1 MTPEAHHRHAV
12 STVRPR
18 RVLVFAAALTGATFL
33 VELWGA
39 RRSGSVA
46 LLSDAAHVF
55 MDFGGLLFSYF
66 AVTLAERPASDRRTF
81 GLHRLEVLAA
91 VSNGLLVSGVALGIA
106 WKSLHRFQGF
116 APLPGTGLMMGL
128 GAAGLAA
135 NVAVAAALHG
145 PSRTDVNL
153 RGSFLHVASD
163 ALASVGVIGAGALI
177 SATGWRAVDPL
188 VGLLIAA
195 LILGSALP
203 LLRESMNL
211 LLEGVPAGLHVSE
224 VTEALRGLPGVLRV
238 EDVHVWGLCSHLV
251 SLSARVILEPARMN
265 EQPRVLSAL
274 QALLREKFS
283 IGHSTLQL
291 ESAEPNALP

>member
-12 STVRPR
+12 STARPR
-18 RVLVFAAALTGATFL
+18 RVLVFAAVLTGATFL

-91 VSNGLLVSGVALGIA
+91 VFNGLLVSGVALGIA
-106 WKSLHRFQGF
+106 WKSLHRFHGT
-116 APLPGTGLMMGL
+116 ASLPGTGLMMGL
-128 GAAGLAA
+128 GLAGLAA

-224 VTEALRGLPGVLRV
+224 VTAALRALPGVLRV

>member
-12 STVRPR
+12 STARPR
-18 RVLVFAAALTGATFL
+18 RVLVFAAVLTGATFL

-106 WKSLHRFQGF
+106 WKSLHRFHGT

-128 GAAGLAA
+128 GLAGLAA

-224 VTEALRGLPGVLRV
+224 VTAALRALPGVLRV

-274 QALLREKFS
+274 QALLRERFS